1 MQPKTVENQ
10 DVVDTKLVIIE
21 HPKTSHILYK
31 TIRQT
36 EKISFPNIVKQK
48 NVKIF

>member
-21 HPKTSHILYK
+21 HPKTSHRLYK

-36 EKISFPNIVKQK
+36 EKVSFLNIVKQK

>member
-31 TIRQT
+31 TIR
-36 EKISFPNIVKQK
+36 
-48 NVKIF
+48 